1 MAGILHN
8 VVINPPPTE
17 RGLFRT
23 TARNDGKTARPTPP
37 PAPPPPPPSRR
48 SAPRRCPVCG
58 STNSDHPQLFTAV
71 NDLFKCNV
79 CNSQISENGA
89 VVTNGVY

>member
-1 MAGILHN
+1 MAGILRN

-23 TARNDGKTARPTPP
+23 MSRNDGKTALPARPSEPP
-37 PAPPPPPPSRR
+37 RPRR

-58 STNSDHPQLFTAV
+58 STDSEHAQLFTSV
-71 NDLFKCNV
+71 NDLFKCNI
-79 CNSQISENGA
+79 CNSQISGNGS
-89 VVTNGVY
+89 VVTNGVF

>member
-23 TARNDGKTARPTPP
+23 TARTDGKTARQTQS
-37 PAPPPPPPSRR
+37 PAPIQPRR

-58 STNSDHPQLFTAV
+58 STNSNHAQLFALV

-79 CNSQISENGA
+79 CTSQISENGS
-89 VVTNGVY
+89 VVTNGVF

>member
-23 TARNDGKTARPTPP
+23 TSRNDGKTARPTPP
-37 PAPPPPPPSRR
+37 PAPPQPRR

-58 STNSDHPQLFTAV
+58 STNIDHSQLFTV
-71 NDLFKCNV
+71 ENNLFKCSV
-79 CNSQISENGA
+79 CNSQISENGS
-89 VVTNGVY
+89 VVTNGVF